1 MTIHVCACLLL
12 ILSVLLQAGR
22 GAGFAVFGGGGD
34 QMFNSPSGSS
44 FLKQAT
50 TVLASTFAV
59 TSLMLTLL
67 SSRVGMNS
75 VTQKDLKVPGAP
87 AQQSGAAMPPADT
100 STPATIPAKE
110 APKKAP
116 AGK

>member
-1 MTIHVCACLLL
+1 MHAFLMTIHVAACLLL
-12 ILSVLLQAGR
+12 ILVVLLQAGR

-44 FLKQAT
+44 FLKNAT
-50 TVLASTFAV
+50 ITLASTFAV

-67 SSRVGMNS
+67 SSRVGMSS
-75 VTQKDLKVPGAP
+75 VTQKDLKVPVAP
-87 AQQSGAAMPPADT
+87 AQSGAALPPGQP
-100 STPATIPAKE
+100 STPAPAQ
-110 APKKAP
+110 P

>member
-1 MTIHVCACLLL
+1 MTIHVAACLLL
-12 ILSVLLQAGR
+12 VLAVLLQAGR

-50 TVLASTFAV
+50 TVLAGTFAV

-75 VTQKDLKVPGAP
+75 VTQKDLKVPVAPPVQEGAT
-87 AQQSGAAMPPADT
+87 MPPADT
-100 STPATIPAKE
+100 STPAKIPA
-110 APKKAP
+110 KAP
-116 AGK
+116 AGN